1 MAGTSK
7 KKMQKM
13 TFISAIISLL
23 SFGYKMTM
31 GVYTLSMVLMVAS
44 ISTLMVFICKALFVK
59 NVLETRVKK
68 KKAYLFMALAVFL
81 YTLLF
86 IAFAVLKVNGIDT
99 AKKNPFDGLLG
110 ILFIAVTF
118 VLFILS
124 LFGLKGALENTD
136 IMVIGLKEMTF
147 VAALADLVII
157 EEFASMIVLKYVEFE
172 YMPKVNGFFALGVCL
187 LMLIISVIML
197 VRFAK
202 YNREAKK

>member
-1 MAGTSK
+1 
-7 KKMQKM
+7 
-13 TFISAIISLL
+13 
-23 SFGYKMTM
+23 
-31 GVYTLSMVLMVAS
+31 
-44 ISTLMVFICKALFVK
+44 MVFICKALFVK
-59 NVLETRVKK
+59 NVLVTRAKK

-124 LFGLKGALENTD
+124 LFGLKGALEKTD
-136 IMVIGLKEMTF
+136 IMVICLKEMTF

>member
-1 MAGTSK
+1 MAQSK
-7 KKMQKM
+7 KKMQKI

-23 SFGYKMTM
+23 SFAYKMTM

-59 NVLETRVKK
+59 NVLETRAKK

-110 ILFIAVTF
+110 ILFIALTF

-124 LFGLKGALENTD
+124 LFGLKGALEKTD

-172 YMPKVNGFFALGVCL
+172 YMPKVNGFFALGICV
-187 LMLIISVIML
+187 LMLIISVRMII
-197 VRFAK
+197 RFAK
-202 YNREAKK
+202 YKAEK

>member
-1 MAGTSK
+1 MK
-7 KKMQKM
+7 KR
-13 TFISAIISLL
+13 A
-23 SFGYKMTM
+23 
-31 GVYTLSMVLMVAS
+31 
-44 ISTLMVFICKALFVK
+44 
-59 NVLETRVKK
+59 KK

-124 LFGLKGALENTD
+124 LFGLKGALEKTD

-147 VAALADLVII
+147 ISVLADVVII
-157 EEFASMIVLKYVEFE
+157 EGFVSRIIREYVTSEPVVLGYIDS
-172 YMPKVNGFFALGVCL
+172 YLPLGIGILMLVVSI
-187 LMLIISVIML
+187 LMLIRFFRYSV
-197 VRFAK
+197 
-202 YNREAKK
+202 EKKQE